1 MVKKAV
7 SAFFAALA
15 VFIIAAVVLIA
26 LYRWYERISYRTEY
40 SELVETYSQEYGID
54 KNFVYAV
61 IRTES
66 NFDPNAV
73 SDAGAIGLMQM
84 IEDSFDWVSEKLGET
99 ELEFE
104 DLFQPE
110 HSIRFG
116 CYLLS
121 FLYQRYGNYE
131 LTAAAYHSGMG
142 EVDGWLASGAV
153 NRASPDITSFS
164 GSNIRNYVY
173 KVMKAFEKYNKIASN
188 ERN

>member
-7 SAFFAALA
+7 SAFLAALV

-84 IEDSFDWVSEKLGET
+84 IEDSFDWVSGKLGET

-110 HSIRFG
+110 HSTRYG

-131 LTAAAYHSGMG
+131 LTAAAYHSGMS

-164 GSNIRNYVY
+164 GSNTRNYVY
-173 KVMKAFEKYNKIASN
+173 KVMKAFEKYNKIESN